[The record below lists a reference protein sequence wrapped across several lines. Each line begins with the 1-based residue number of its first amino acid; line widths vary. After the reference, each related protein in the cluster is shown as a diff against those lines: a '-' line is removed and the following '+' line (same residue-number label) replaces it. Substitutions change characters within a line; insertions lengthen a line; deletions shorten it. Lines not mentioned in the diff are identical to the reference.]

1 MKTGAIEGGS
11 ILMVTDRSPV
21 GFTPFVACTSKVK
34 TPGAVGVPVRS
45 PVLADKLNHDG
56 AKAGLTT
63 E

>member
-1 MKTGAIEGGS
+1 M
-11 ILMVTDRSPV
+11 MVTDRSPV